1 MKFFKQLSNF
11 KIKVF
16 TLFDIPLYLGYS
28 FILFFV
34 IALIYNLV
42 LLGISHNF
50 DRFIFPLMF
59 MSTLWFFVILHEYGH
74 ALAAKYIFKLKVD
87 LIILHMF
94 GGLACINL
102 NARKHMSDLIIT
114 LAGPLVNLGVFLI
127 LWPIILNLENTGILY
142 VVLFYVLTAN
152 FIIFTFNMLPL
163 FPMDGGR
170 ILRSL
175 ISIFTK
181 DFYLA
186 TLITVSIGQIL
197 AILIVV
203 WSFYYFF

>member
-102 NARKHMSDLIIT
+102 NARKHISELIIT

-127 LWPIILNLENTGILY
+127 VWPIILNLENTGILY

>member
-102 NARKHMSDLIIT
+102 NARKHISELIIT
-114 LAGPLVNLGVFLI
+114 LAGPLVNLGVFVI
-127 LWPIILNLENTGILY
+127 VWPIILNLENTGILY